1 MKRNSRWSLLV
12 LSLTLL
18 VALTAFFWIGCSD
31 NQPIGPDNAAVFT
44 PNPMATAKMLPPNA
58 SEVAQVMAVQNR
70 HASSL
75 ESIKGIFGTATG
87 RDNNGKVV
95 IMALADN
102 PGVTGVP
109 ANIEGVPVK
118 VFVTGR
124 PQLFKKPGGTGG
136 GGGKVD
142 LKTRATR
149 PVPIGY
155 SIGNYNECASGTFG
169 CAVEKGGNIYILS
182 NNHVLARENAGS
194 PGEPIVQPGRYD
206 NKPMCSGSLSDQ
218 IATLSQFVKV
228 NTGANANNTVDCAI
242 AISSTADI
250 GCATPSKFYGL
261 PNSTPVDAVLD
272 LPVKKVGR
280 TSSETHGTVIGV
292 NATVTIAYAGANTR
306 FVDQVLISSRFS
318 KAGDSGSLIVT
329 DDANDNPV
337 ALLFAGNKQGYT
349 WGNRIQNVLSALN
362 VTICGK

>member
-1 MKRNSRWSLLV
+1 MKRNSRWSLLI
-12 LSLTLL
+12 LSLILL
-18 VALTAFFWIGCSD
+18 VALSVLFWVGCSD
-31 NQPIGPDNAAVFT
+31 NQPIGSDNAAVFT
-44 PNPMATAKMLPPNA
+44 PNPMATAKILPPNA

-75 ESIKGIFGTATG
+75 EAIKGVFGTATG

-95 IMALADN
+95 ILALADN
-102 PGVTGVP
+102 PGVAGVP
-109 ANIEGVPVK
+109 ANLEGVPVK

-124 PQLFKKPGGTGG
+124 PELFAKPVSN
-136 GGGKVD
+136 KVD
-142 LKTRATR
+142 LKKRATR
-149 PVPIGY
+149 PVPTGY

-206 NKPMCSGSLSDQ
+206 NKPICSGSLNDQ
-218 IATLSQFVKV
+218 IATLSEFIPVQ
-228 NTGANANNTVDCAI
+228 TGSNANNTVDCAI

-250 GCATPSKFYGL
+250 GCATPSSFYGL

-280 TSSETHGTVIGV
+280 TSSETHGTIIGV
-292 NATVTIAYAGANTR
+292 NATVTIEYAGANTR

-337 ALLFAGNKQGYT
+337 ALLFAGNRQGYT
-349 WGNRIQNVLSALN
+349 WGNRIQNVLGALN